1 MNNLKNSVRLIG
13 NLGGDPEVKS
23 FGKGKKVA
31 KIRIATNET
40 YTNQEGK
47 KITDTCWHNLVAWGK
62 TAELAEKYLGKG
74 SEVAIEGKLTSR
86 DYTDKDGVKKYFTEI
101 VVNDFLMLGKKNAT
115 S

>member
-1 MNNLKNSVRLIG
+1 MNSLRNSVRLIG
-13 NLGGDPEVKS
+13 NLGSDPEVKT
-23 FGKGKKVA
+23 FDKNKKLV
-31 KIRIATNET
+31 KISLATNET

-62 TAELAEKYLGKG
+62 TALFAEKYLGKG

-86 DYTDKDGVKKYFTEI
+86 NYTDKEGNKKYFTEI
-101 VVNDFLMLGKKNAT
+101 VVNDILMLGKKST